1 MLTSLDQV
9 VFLSLLHFKR
19 EETADF
25 FMSDADVPS
34 CLTFY
39 FVCILFIFK
48 CFFLNVCN
56 TVMMTW
62 CHVEMSA
69 VLFLYVC
76 VQASKEIIKLKSSVY
91 AYISSSSPKQEL
103 PPPFSLLLLPRPA
116 LFIEKGW
123 FGKHTPTLL
132 SLSLSLSL
140 SLLSLPCLPSR
151 AQPRS
156 PFFPFVIHLASSFHC
171 RDKRAQCIVGRL
183 GLKKGPLPC
192 VCCGRAGFMLPPP
205 HTHTHTHT
213 HTHSKKLSNTHSS
226 LALSFQRLRPDL
238 CTAKTPAL
246 CWQPLPTTCLSLVI
260 CTPQIMMGT
269 KFHSCLLHFFCLFLW
284 VQLWNMQS

>member
-1 MLTSLDQV
+1 MVVGLTRVITFMTLRSQPLDWCTRVRWFFFFFCLKKKRKKVLTSLDQV

-103 PPPFSLLLLPRPA
+103 PPPFSLLLLLPRPA
-116 LFIEKGW
+116 LFLVKGL
-123 FGKHTPTLL
+123 FAKPTPPPLSLPL
-132 SLSLSLSL
+132 SLSLAPLPPLSSKPGPTQIPIL
-140 SLLSLPCLPSR
+140 SFCHSSGLILSLP
-151 AQPRS
+151 
-156 PFFPFVIHLASSFHC
+156 
-171 RDKRAQCIVGRL
+171 G
-183 GLKKGPLPC
+183 
-192 VCCGRAGFMLPPP
+192 
-205 HTHTHTHT
+205 
-213 HTHSKKLSNTHSS
+213 
-226 LALSFQRLRPDL
+226 
-238 CTAKTPAL
+238 
-246 CWQPLPTTCLSLVI
+246 
-260 CTPQIMMGT
+260 
-269 KFHSCLLHFFCLFLW
+269 
-284 VQLWNMQS
+284 